1 MDKETTRKVE
11 KTNEKPQKVDNEE
24 PQELDKDELSKVVG
38 GNGGYKLFDYN
49 GTAPNGLDWAP
60 GHSGHGGPGQGE

>member
-11 KTNEKPQKVDNEE
+11 KTDEKPQKVDNEE

-38 GNGGYKLFDYN
+38 GHGGHSH